1 MWKLWR
7 HISIIRPVHGM
18 PEDNLMRKNR
28 FFKIRFP
35 DGKSMAVESKNG
47 YAGLI
52 DLAESIK
59 DKENTY
65 IVPISWFEFVLHIIF
80 RGSHYD

>member
-1 MWKLWR
+1 
-7 HISIIRPVHGM
+7 
-18 PEDNLMRKNR
+18 MRKNR

-65 IVPISWFEFVLHIIF
+65 IVPTSWFEFVLHIIF